1 MKYKHW
7 LSGIALI
14 GLTVVA
20 GEPELKLWY
29 RQPAATNHWN
39 EALPVGNGRLG
50 AMVFGGAQVERLQL
64 NESGVWSGNPQVYD
78 RVGAHQPISEIRR
91 LLFAGKHKAAE
102 ERVNNEVLGER
113 PMGCYQPLGDL
124 ILTFDDVGE
133 VKDYRRELDLDTAVA
148 RTTFRSGGTLFT
160 REVFSSAPAQV
171 LVVRLAGDQPGRIS
185 FTTRLTRSVGATSR
199 SDGVCALVLEGQA
212 DAGTPTAGT
221 RFYARVQAVAE
232 GGRVTTH
239 DGMLRVEQANAV
251 TLIVG
256 AVSSYRLDNPAGY
269 LDNPPAERCVGEVAT
284 ASAKTYNTLLAEHS
298 GDYQRLFH
306 RVSLDLGTSSELPT
320 DRRLE
325 RVKGGAKDD
334 GLIALH
340 FNYGRYLLISSSRPG
355 SLPATLQ
362 GLWNDKLSAPWF
374 CGWHFNINF
383 QMNYWAAENTNL
395 SECHQP
401 LFELVQ
407 AVRPNGRKTARDVY
421 NCGGFVVSH
430 RTTPWLFTS
439 PVKGLTLWPMG
450 AGWLCQHLW
459 EHYQFTQDRAFLE
472 EKGYPTMKEAAE
484 FLLDFLVED
493 PATGKWVT
501 GPSSSPENEFVVEG
515 GSKAKVDMGT
525 TMDMQITAEL
535 FDNCL
540 AAARVLG
547 YDDAFVQ
554 RLRQMR
560 ARLAGSQIGADGR
573 LLEWRKAYE
582 ESEPNHR
589 HLSHLYAMYPGRQIS
604 LEKTPA
610 LAEAA
615 RKSLAHRFAILD
627 AKSKSSKCENIEWSL
642 VWATGLW
649 ARLGDG
655 EASRRS
661 MHLLFERASLPNLMD
676 GCPNVFQ
683 IDGNLGGPAVIAEML
698 VQSDEGEIRLLPAL
712 PRAWKTGSVKGLRAR
727 GGYEVSMRWQ
737 NGKVVQAVITASVAG
752 ICRVRANGRLVRD
765 GMVTQQATEWV
776 TLTLAAGEACVLRGA
791 ETAVSQTDGTLDL
804 GRMVKPIPMEARFSE
819 PGYFV
824 WCGAPVKGGDGKYH
838 LFYSRWPVSKG
849 FAPGWALHSEIA
861 YAVADKPLGPY
872 KHVNVALPARGKEF
886 WDGTTTHN
894 PNILRYHGKFYLI
907 YMGNTGDG
915 QSYPMH
921 RNNQRIG
928 VAIADKPEG
937 PWKRFDKPIVTVS
950 DDKKAFDSLCVTN
963 PGAAERPDGGI
974 LLIYKAVEYVEG
986 KPMGGKVR
994 YGAALAD
1001 KPEGPYT
1008 KMPGR
1013 IFEAEGADAGKHW
1026 MLAEDPFIWF
1036 SKTYGNR
1043 YYAVARDVVGLFTG
1057 AKGGIA
1063 LFESED
1069 GLHWKAAVHS
1079 KVLGNPYL
1087 WADGTKSLS
1096 QLERPSLLL
1105 DGDKPVALFGAADGY
1120 LKEGRISSNVQIPLD

>member
-1 MKYKHW
+1 MQCKYW
-7 LSGIALI
+7 IVGICLLGI
-14 GLTVVA
+14 TVVA
-20 GEPELKLWY
+20 AEPELKLWY
-29 RQPAATNHWN
+29 GQPAATNHWN

-50 AMVFGGAQVERLQL
+50 AMVFGGIQVERLQL

-78 RVGAHQPISEIRR
+78 RVGAHQSLSEIRR
-91 LLFAGKHKAAE
+91 LLFAGQYKAAE
-102 ERVNNEVLGER
+102 EGVNNKVLGER

-124 ILTFDDVGE
+124 TLAFEDIGE
-133 VKDYRRELDLDTAVA
+133 VKDFRRELDLDTAVA
-148 RTTFRSGGTLFT
+148 RTMFRSGGTLFT

-185 FTTRLTRSVGATSR
+185 FTARLTRPVSAASH
-199 SDGVCALVLEGQA
+199 SDGACALVLEGQA
-212 DAGTPTAGT
+212 DAGKPTAGT

-232 GGRVTTH
+232 GGRVTSC
-239 DGMLRVEQANAV
+239 DGVLRVEQANAV
-251 TLIVG
+251 TLILG

-269 LDNPPAERCVGEVAT
+269 LDNPPVERCFGEVAA
-284 ASAKTYNTLLAEHS
+284 ASTKPYSTLLAEHS
-298 GDYQRLFH
+298 GDYQRLFR

-362 GLWNDKLSAPWF
+362 GLWNDKLIAPWF

-401 LFELVQ
+401 LFELLQ

-439 PVKGLTLWPMG
+439 PVKGLTIWPMG
-450 AGWLCQHLW
+450 AGWLCQHVW
-459 EHYQFTQDRAFLE
+459 EHYQFTQDRVFLA
-472 EKGYPTMKEAAE
+472 EKGYPIMREAAE

-493 PATGKWVT
+493 STTKKWVT
-501 GPSSSPENEFVVEG
+501 GPSSSPENAFVVEG
-515 GSKAKVDMGT
+515 GYQEKVDMGT
-525 TMDMQITAEL
+525 AMDMQITAEL

-540 AAARVLG
+540 AAAQVLG
-547 YDDAFVQ
+547 YDDGFVQ
-554 RLRQMR
+554 RVRQMR
-560 ARLAGSQIGADGR
+560 LRLLGPQIGADGR
-573 LLEWRKAYE
+573 LLEWRIAHE
-582 ESEPNHR
+582 ESEPHHR
-589 HLSHLYAMYPGRQIS
+589 HLSHLYAVYPGRQIS
-604 LEKTPA
+604 LEKTPE

-615 RKSLAHRFAILD
+615 RKSLAHRFAMLGK
-627 AKSKSSKCENIEWSL
+627 KSKSSHCEDVEWSL

-661 MHLLFERASLPNLMD
+661 MHLLFERSSFPNLMD

-683 IDGNLGGPAVIAEML
+683 IDGNLGGPAVVAEML
-698 VQSDEGEIRLLPAL
+698 VQSDVGEIRLLPAL
-712 PRAWKTGSVKGLRAR
+712 PTAWKTGSVKGLRTR
-727 GGYEVSMRWQ
+727 GGYEVSVEWRD
-737 NGKVVQAVITASVAG
+737 GKMVKAVITASVAG
-752 ICRVRANGRLVRD
+752 TCRVRANGHLVRD
-765 GMVTQQATEWV
+765 GASTQQASACVE
-776 TLTLAAGEACVLRGA
+776 LTLVAGEACVLRGM
-791 ETAVSQTDGTLDL
+791 ETVVSQPGTLDL
-804 GRMVKPIPMEARFSE
+804 GSMVKPIPMEARFAE

-872 KHVNVALPARGKEF
+872 KHVNVALPARGKAF

-894 PNILRYHGKFYLI
+894 PNILLKDGKFYLF

-928 VAIADKPEG
+928 VAVADKPEG
-937 PWKRFDKPIVTVS
+937 PWTRFDKPVIDVS
-950 DDKKAFDSLCVTN
+950 PDLSAFDSLVVNN
-963 PGAAERPDGGI
+963 PAAVLRPDGKV
-974 LLIYKAVEYVEG
+974 LVIYKAVNVVEG
-986 KPMGGKVR
+986 KVMGGKVR
-994 YGAALAD
+994 YGAAVAD
-1001 KPEGPYT
+1001 KPEGPYV
-1008 KMPGR
+1008 KMPGSV
-1013 IFEAEGADAGKHW
+1013 FESNDKNSEHW
-1026 MLAEDPFIWF
+1026 MVAEDPFIWY

-1043 YYAVARDVVGLFTG
+1043 YYALTRDVVGLFTG
-1057 AKGGIA
+1057 TKGGIA

-1087 WADGTKSLS
+1087 WADGSKSLS
-1096 QLERPSLLL
+1096 QLERPALLF
-1105 DGDKPVALFGAADGY
+1105 DGDKPVVLFGAADGY

>member
-1 MKYKHW
+1 M
-7 LSGIALI
+7 

-148 RTTFRSGGTLFT
+148 RTAFRSGGTLFT

-199 SDGVCALVLEGQA
+199 SDGACTLVLEGQA

-298 GDYQRLFH
+298 GDYQRLFR

-325 RVKGGAKDD
+325 RVKGGAEDD

-362 GLWNDKLSAPWF
+362 GLWNDKLNAPWF

-459 EHYQFTQDRAFLE
+459 EHYQFTQDRTFLE

-501 GPSSSPENEFVVEG
+501 GPSSSPENEFILEDG
-515 GSKAKVDMGT
+515 YKAKVDMGT
-525 TMDMQITAEL
+525 AMDMQITTEL
-535 FDNCL
+535 FENCL

-554 RLRQMR
+554 RVRQMR

-573 LLEWRKAYE
+573 LLEWRRAYE

-604 LEKTPA
+604 LEKTPE

-615 RKSLAHRFAILD
+615 RKSLAHRFAIVD

-712 PRAWKTGSVKGLRAR
+712 PLAWKTGSVKGLRTR
-727 GGYEVSMRWQ
+727 GGYEVSVEWKDC
-737 NGKVVQAVITASVAG
+737 KVSRAVIVASVAG
-752 ICRVRANGRLVRD
+752 VCRVRANGPLVRD
-765 GMVTQQATEWV
+765 GASTQQASECV
-776 TLTLAAGEACVLRGA
+776 ALTLAAGEACVLRGA
-791 ETAVSQTDGTLDL
+791 ETVGRQPDGNLDL
-804 GRMVKPIPMEARFSE
+804 GRRVKPIPMEARFSE

-872 KHVNVALPARGKEF
+872 KHVNVALPARGKEY

-894 PNILRYHGKFYLI
+894 PNILHYHGKFYLI

-963 PGAAERPDGGI
+963 PSAAERPEGGI

-1013 IFEAEGADAGKHW
+1013 IFEAEAADAGKHW

-1057 AKGGIA
+1057 SKGGIA

-1087 WADGTKSLS
+1087 WTDGTISLS

-1105 DGDKPVALFGAADGY
+1105 DGDTPVALFGAADGY
-1120 LKEGRISSNVQIPLD
+1120 LKEGRISSNVHIPLYE